1 MSTNNLS
8 LAVSDC
14 FWKMVS
20 DSVEQ
25 QSDVFKATRYNLEAE
40 WRNTF
45 PGIRE
50 MDRVS
55 VFLECTPPSHRMY
68 TATAPRQDCWRE
80 DVGREV

>member
-1 MSTNNLS
+1 MRASQMSTNNLS

-25 QSDVFKATRYNLEAE
+25 QADNFKAARYNLEAE

-45 PGIRE
+45 SGIRE
-50 MDRVS
+50 MDRVCFSRFCFKDLKNELS
-55 VFLECTPPSHRMY
+55 VN
-68 TATAPRQDCWRE
+68 
-80 DVGREV
+80 V